1 MHREIT
7 DTKEKIDY
15 VIYFISALTS
25 AILSFYI
32 IKLIVQNFGTE
43 IYGEFTIQ
51 FNTILIFLSL
61 CYTWINQS
69 VTRYDDLSMYFKVN
83 SYLIFIFTSI
93 FSFAIFIIF
102 ILFNKG
108 AISLF
113 PLYFGIFF
121 VFAFLTFHINLLQ
134 SRRKSRIP
142 QLFDFFKSIFYLLF
156 ILFFIHFKCF
166 EVEYILTSILLSAL
180 IPIFIFM
187 RREIVL
193 GFLLLKKNLS
203 KGCVLQWLVN
213 SRQLIFSFLK
223 YGLSLG
229 VWIALASAL
238 NTVDRIIITSI
249 LGASSAGSYSA
260 GYDLINKPLA
270 MCTLPLIIIG
280 TPKLRGYWKSGD
292 LDRYK
297 KTIINSTYFLFIMT
311 MLYVVFL
318 FFFQYLILDMGFELL
333 KFKMNVYLILGS
345 FFFNAA
351 IFWQKYLEFNGRQL
365 LMVIIIL
372 VCLITNAC
380 LNFIF
385 IGLYGLEAAC
395 FITMFTSFVYLL
407 SVIYFSRSQKI
418 LVVSKNQDLI
428 V

>member
-1 MHREIT
+1 MHSKIT

-15 VIYFISALTS
+15 VIYFISTLTS

-61 CYTWINQS
+61 GYTWINQS
-69 VTRYDDLSMYFKVN
+69 VTRYDDFSMYFKVN

-108 AISLF
+108 AINLL

-121 VFAFLTFHINLLQ
+121 VYAFLSFHINLFQ

-142 QLFDFFKSIFYLLF
+142 QLFDFSKSILYLLL

-166 EVEYILTSILLSAL
+166 EVKYILTSILLSTL

-187 RREIVL
+187 RREITL
-193 GFLLLKKNLS
+193 GFLLLKKILS
-203 KGCVLQWLVN
+203 KGDALQWLVH
-213 SRQLIFSFLK
+213 SRQLILSFFK

-238 NTVDRIIITSI
+238 NTVDRIIITSS
-249 LGASSAGSYSA
+249 LGALSAGSYSA

-280 TPKLRGYWKSGD
+280 TPKLREYWKSGD
-292 LDRYK
+292 SDGYK
-297 KTIINSTYFLFIMT
+297 KTIINSTYFLFILT
-311 MLYVVFL
+311 MLYIVFL
-318 FFFQYLILDMGFELL
+318 FFSQYFIINMGFELL
-333 KFKMNVYLILGS
+333 NFKMNVYLILGS
-345 FFFNAA
+345 FFFNSA
-351 IFWQKYLEFNGRQL
+351 IFWQKYLEFSGRQF
-365 LMVIIIL
+365 LMIIIIL
-372 VCLITNAC
+372 VCLITNAS

-385 IGLYGLEAAC
+385 INLYGLEAAC
-395 FITMFTSFVYLL
+395 IITMFTSFVYLI
-407 SVIYFSRSQKI
+407 SVIIFSRSQNY
-418 LVVSKNQDLI
+418 LVFSKNPDSL